1 MIRYAMTWVL
11 AKLPVR
17 GERGQDLV
25 EYALLS
31 GLIAVAILA
40 AIISGVLTTGL
51 NAMAVAIGECIDFDT
66 TCP

>member
-1 MIRYAMTWVL
+1 MIRYALTWVL
-11 AKLPVR
+11 AKLPIR
-17 GERGQDLV
+17 EERGQDLV

-51 NAMAVAIGECIDFDT
+51 NTMAVAIGECIDFDT

>member
-1 MIRYAMTWVL
+1 MIQYALTWVL
-11 AKLPVR
+11 AKLPR
-17 GERGQDLV
+17 SERGQDLV

-51 NAMAVAIGECIDFDT
+51 NTMAAGISECIDFDS

>member
-1 MIRYAMTWVL
+1 MIQYALTWVL
-11 AKLPVR
+11 AKLPR
-17 GERGQDLV
+17 SERGQDLV

-51 NAMAVAIGECIDFDT
+51 NTMAVAIGECIDFDT